1 MIFNIVFFISLTS
14 VLIQG
19 TSIPKVAKWLH
30 VSLPARVKSVTP
42 ADILLSESVNSEM
55 AEIIISPESRS
66 AGKKIIDL
74 GFPQNARIA
83 LLKRDEK
90 YLIPDGQTIIKP
102 GDKII
107 LLAGT
112 KEILSQVTGG
122 II

>member
-1 MIFNIVFFISLTS
+1 
-14 VLIQG
+14 
-19 TSIPKVAKWLH
+19 
-30 VSLPARVKSVTP
+30 
-42 ADILLSESVNSEM
+42 M